1 MVNEFKLNIFLFK
14 RKTEIDELVN
24 SSEQIYNELLCQKK
38 EIRSKIE
45 QDRFEK
51 SKFTEFKLRQEHS
64 LKNIAVKLY
73 QESIIVHFVDY
84 YSRFEK
90 WMR

>member
-1 MVNEFKLNIFLFK
+1 MFLLFSEIIK

-24 SSEQIYNELLCQKK
+24 SSQQIYDELVRQKRD
-38 EIRSKIE
+38 IRSKQE
-45 QDRFEK
+45 QERFEK
-51 SKFTEFKLRQEHS
+51 SKFTEFKLKQENKIKES
-64 LKNIAVKLY
+64 AVKLY
-73 QESIIVHFVDY
+73 QETIIVHFVDY